1 LILLEEI
8 QMRHHL
14 VLFVSGIALCASWTR
29 AAVVWNESSN
39 GDLSNNQAAPTPIT
53 LSSGI
58 NSVIGTTVAG
68 DQDWLALTIPAGFQL
83 SSDVLESYVS
93 TDSQGFTGVQAGS
106 SFVGNPETTPSAYL
120 GYAHYGTA
128 ASNGAL
134 GTTDLVGVN
143 LLPIMGNTADATGSQ
158 GFTPPLPAGVYTFL
172 IQQTGATT
180 NYQFD
185 FGVTA
190 VPEPGS
196 LCMLAMTGVMML
208 RRRAKRASASVV

>member
-1 LILLEEI
+1 MRRLHLL
-8 QMRHHL
+8 L
-14 VLFVSGIALCASWTR
+14 CVVALCASWSR
-29 AAVVWNESSN
+29 ATVIWNESIN
-39 GDLSNNQAAPTPIT
+39 GDLSNNQAAPTPLT
-53 LSSGI
+53 LASGT
-58 NSVIGTTVAG
+58 NSVVGTTAAG

-83 SSDVLESYVS
+83 SSDVLESYAS

-120 GYAHYGTA
+120 GYAHFGTA

-143 LLPIMGNTADATGSQ
+143 LLPIMGNTADASGSQ
-158 GFTPPLPAGVYTFL
+158 GFTPPLGAGTYTFL

-180 NYQFD
+180 AYQFD
-185 FGVTA
+185 FGVTS

-196 LCMLAMTGVMML
+196 LCLVGLAATMAL
-208 RRRAKRASASVV
+208 RRRTGR